1 MKDKVKYSLDQA
13 KRDIAGFLLV
23 NPDITS
29 DQLNTNQVEFR
40 TFSFLPATDKLED
53 ICQSCNEHIV
63 FRDDLSKE
71 KSQESL
77 ATQIQSDLAP
87 QFTSEGDE
95 LPATFIQKLGLENNQ
110 PSDIPGL
117 DLLLKV
123 SARYVGL
130 GALFPIKTLLQY
142 NRKKEQKLQK
152 IDSEARRDLDKLE
165 KVLHLKPNQ
174 LRALNSFNFFVD
186 GHTYQPTEMIPYRA
200 AEGGN

>member
-1 MKDKVKYSLDQA
+1 MSFEKLVKINNIFFLLVRSSTNEAYHEKVKDKVKYSLGQA
-13 KRDIAGFLLV
+13 QRDIEGFLMI

-29 DQLNTNQVEFR
+29 NQLNTNQVEFR

-71 KSQESL
+71 KRQESL

-95 LPATFIQKLGLENNQ
+95 LPATFIHKLGLENNQ

-130 GALFPIKTLLQY
+130 GALFPIKTLPQY
-142 NRKKEQKLQK
+142 NCKKEQKLQK
-152 IDSEARRDLDKLE
+152 IDSEARRNLDKLE

-174 LRALNSFNFFVD
+174 LS
-186 GHTYQPTEMIPYRA
+186 
-200 AEGGN
+200 